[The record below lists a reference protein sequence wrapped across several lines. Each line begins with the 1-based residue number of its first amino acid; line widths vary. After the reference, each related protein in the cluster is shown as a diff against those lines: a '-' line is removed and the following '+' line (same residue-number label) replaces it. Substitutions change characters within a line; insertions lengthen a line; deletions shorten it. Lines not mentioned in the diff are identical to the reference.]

1 MAEPASALFGVNVA
15 VVVPALYVT
24 AAGTRVLPASRN
36 SKVDPVTVVAF
47 IASLK
52 VAVTGVVGATP
63 LAPLAGDRP
72 VTVGGVTSAAAV
84 VKVQPASTARA
95 LPARSLTRGL
105 TVPPLTVAV

>member
-1 MAEPASALFGVNVA
+1 MGVNVA

-36 SKVDPVTVVAF
+36 SKVEAVILAGL

-52 VAVTGVVGATP
+52 VAVTAVVNATP
-63 LAPLAGDRP
+63 VAPLAGDRP

-84 VKVQPASTARA
+84 LKVQPASAAKA
-95 LPARSLTRGL
+95 LPAASLTPL
-105 TVPPLTVAV
+105 APPLTVAV